1 MNEDPMLQ
9 AGAQAPEANTL
20 GSFTDVYNVWRDAQ
34 KSEPVFASTSM
45 PEFAKIMYEQTGDQS
60 YLAGAEDSRLKRT
73 SAAIDRTIKP
83 VTDVTASAGKF
94 LGGLIGPKSEQ
105 FGEEMGRSL
114 PRGMVDTTAAIAG
127 GALMMA
133 PEPTMATKVA
143 GAGLLGLA
151 GGDAFASTFE
161 KTGSKALG
169 AVSGLGMAALPGV
182 AKFGE
187 NVAVKALLNSPLY
200 KVTAQGAHF
209 PLQATS
215 KAAGLA
221 ERFGE
226 YVGANTALTGL
237 QEVQIQADSLITDGK
252 LRPFDERHAMELVGS
267 QLPFALVDLPT
278 LAFTGK
284 GGIERSRTSMT
295 AARELTDEALREAK
309 QSLGTY
315 NKDRK
320 ALPAPPVVE
329 DFVWQDGKQVKV
341 KRTSNPFNLGGGEI
355 KAPTSQYSAREW
367 LKKQYEKANEG
378 VPPEPV
384 ETNNNLAM
392 NPDTLALLTDAASA
406 LQEKGQKTLTA
417 GDLAR
422 RMKLKTPEETMAL
435 MSLLQ
440 KRGIISEEKQNGVH
454 QILAVAPSEPAVLM
468 EQIRTL
474 FPKIHENLMRPRPV
488 ATPNPVTPTA
498 AKPTMA
504 QTMKAKVDEEMKSF
518 AKPEEKPKDTM
529 QSLNMESDIQGIL
542 AEDPDMGMPRAWAKL
557 KQQNKSAD
565 YMEFNTAWRKMGR
578 AWKPVQEE
586 LPGVPPPSD
595 EPKFKFSETGLKGEQ
610 KPFKFDQ
617 ARPAPTDEEAF
628 ISQVRE
634 VSKFAPEAM
643 TLIMHPNEMLLM
655 KAKLV
660 ENTRR
665 FLKEVYT
672 SRNVDSKLDVAD
684 MPSIKALEE
693 FDIQAAAT
701 ELEARGHAPDE
712 VVRLVSNQI
721 QNQLGNLAYERYK
734 LQEHVMDVSSA
745 DKLKEFK
752 EVKDR
757 IDRLHEVYD
766 KMDPEFKAEET
777 RWREQIAENARQ
789 NALYDKLRAKNH
801 SAEQVA
807 NRGAR
812 RVTEIPNR
820 PDNPNSVI
828 IRARNWMDEM
838 ESRGRR
844 RGEEKASDTESYGP
858 ADFVFSEAVRFYED
872 KQTHMA
878 DWAKRHHAEG
888 KFAPHELEL
897 QALEDFL
904 KVEPMKRAARIADKV
919 KRRQVAL
926 ESGRSFDEDAED
938 ALYRE
943 RSKKG
948 GMENALRE
956 QNDLA
961 AMVDSPEDSSAEL
974 HNRRVIMASF
984 PSKMTHFIARKVRKA
999 MGKATDT
1006 GIDNWVRDFN
1016 TAYQAFQDGV
1026 FELRPTN
1033 KAAQAAAGVM
1043 KRDRLRVRPESG
1055 MRYRELAGLFNK
1067 SDDATQRWL
1076 NDEFLPALQ
1085 HIRDA
1090 NQKEVEAKRD
1100 PKSLWAMPT
1109 FKFSRKTDERGEVD
1123 PIGLVNEDRYL
1134 ADSLSDTTKY
1144 FQQYFL
1150 SKGYDPEAAGRLTS
1164 VARKI
1169 TAAFDDQ
1176 SNPAA
1181 IVKLVGDADDYFGV
1195 AWPKQKVIGLNPT
1208 DTFYQ
1213 RSINT
1218 WAQMVTLGHEFTH
1231 LKEDDRAYKM
1241 MKSAVETMTTEERH
1255 ASLGLLFQAS
1265 IPKSMQDERVTRYFK
1280 HRLETSVNAEEY
1292 ISDVAGMY
1300 AAGLFS
1306 ASSEAHFKDLVEH
1319 GQFAPGFTQDFVN
1332 GMFANLAD
1340 MSDGISSYLT
1350 GQGINADR
1358 FKMVSDRVKKYIKS
1372 QEEVKAIEAQWTELM
1387 NNTKDGPI
1395 YAIGDPDRLRFF
1407 NQGLGSAK
1415 FSTIDRVK
1423 DMMGLNGHAL
1433 AEKHLGVE
1441 PGFLARTFMP
1451 MFQFAEMYP
1460 QLRPVADLGYEYL
1473 SLARKAQTKILEPFL
1488 TEGVLGKSQ
1497 IDYAGTGV
1505 TKVLRNKGALE
1516 AFNLVGLIKNERMQ
1530 ADPKFLVLTDAE
1542 MRSFMPDVPK
1552 ALQDNVISMHRALEK
1567 AAPIAAGV
1575 LVDGRYNQLGLFAAR
1590 AFLGANS
1597 SVGSKIAAADGQA
1610 FVNAI
1615 RSGLATDPNLPVKY
1629 GTGYTTAVSVLM
1641 GSTPGTGLMDKVK
1654 NLETQLAG
1662 RPSWLPEVRL
1672 GKYMVAWKDGAVGF
1686 DREIDA
1692 INYAEK
1698 QNAKGIK
1705 TRTWKKSVKNDES
1718 QGMHPLLINHFREME
1733 EAGYKA
1739 AMAAQVGGN
1748 TALYDQLMEAYK
1760 PGEATWK
1767 DYLGKGFTANLLP
1780 RKLKEGREEVDL
1792 FRGFIQYVAGV
1803 TNGVARDHVKH
1814 TMALLE
1820 SDDILKSNPSLAKTA
1835 RDHIQTMIY
1844 PSTREMSKLKNFNF
1858 LWFMGGN
1865 VSSMM
1870 LEASQS
1876 LMTVA
1881 PHFIQ
1886 ATNNVPLTY
1895 KTMLGVGKSIAKS
1908 WAKDKGAFTKD
1919 ENLALKRGGEE
1930 GVVDFGVLG
1939 DFYEAEDLSVVN
1951 LKKLTGGDDN
1961 FVTKAADLTKRAGYM
1976 YAHWARS
1983 MYSQVSRVNNQIAFL
1998 TAFRLAQDGK
2008 IPNVKRDFESS
2019 YAYAKQATP
2028 TATYTGGQAARPVGL
2043 FANSGKFFGAVGAM
2057 YSLQSYSY
2065 AALANV
2071 GRLMAQSIDK
2081 QRLTAPE
2088 RAAARK
2094 ALGHML
2100 TAQMAMGGAMGMPFA
2115 GALTALVEQV
2125 FGTSVK
2131 PSLESAAD
2139 SVAAMVTDDE
2149 DAQDLISDVGMRGVA
2164 GRFIGAD
2171 VSSRVSLGNVLGVD
2185 SYNGFSL
2192 NSLVGP
2198 VGSVFRGFMTGG
2210 QKLAEGDPGAAV
2222 EAMIPRAYKNVVDIA
2237 RHGDQVRDNQGRL
2250 IMTATPGEQARML
2263 LGFKPSRLANY
2274 HNVNSMVRQSEVTS
2288 AREHSRWLEETAQ
2301 KMLTNQSPDEVR
2313 AMIFERAK
2321 EFDMNPRTLAQRV
2334 VETAQE
2340 LTLPHSPLDDGSLR
2354 NARERQAITASF
2366 RGVIPE
2372 RVQETKKLQQ
2382 RASLEQWIGIPG
2394 GGRLGNREMQRA
2406 ARVDALL
2413 AQNPTLSRQQ
2423 ASLMVERQMNPRGQA
2438 F

>member
-1 MNEDPMLQ
+1 
-9 AGAQAPEANTL
+9 
-20 GSFTDVYNVWRDAQ
+20 
-34 KSEPVFASTSM
+34 
-45 PEFAKIMYEQTGDQS
+45 
-60 YLAGAEDSRLKRT
+60 
-73 SAAIDRTIKP
+73 
-83 VTDVTASAGKF
+83 
-94 LGGLIGPKSEQ
+94 
-105 FGEEMGRSL
+105 
-114 PRGMVDTTAAIAG
+114 
-127 GALMMA
+127 
-133 PEPTMATKVA
+133 MATKVA

-182 AKFGE
+182 AKAGE
-187 NVAVKALLNSPLY
+187 NIAIKALLDSPLY

-215 KAAGLA
+215 KVAGLA

-295 AARELTDEALREAK
+295 AAKELTEEAMREAK

-341 KRTSNPFNLGGGEI
+341 KRTSNPFNLDSGNI
-355 KAPTSQYSAREW
+355 KAPTSQYSARDW
-367 LKKQYEKANEG
+367 LKKQYEKNNAG

-392 NPDTLALLTDAASA
+392 NPNTLALLADAAVA

-454 QILAVAPSEPAVLM
+454 QILAVAPSEPAILM

-474 FPKIHENLMRPRPV
+474 FPKIHENLMKPKPV
-488 ATPNPVTPTA
+488 SAAPVEAKPTTA
-498 AKPTMA
+498 SPVVAKPTMA
-504 QTMKAKVDEEMKSF
+504 QTVKAKVDDEMKAFS
-518 AKPEEKPKDTM
+518 KPEEKPAVKASTVDYAAAIGLLDKETPDLTM
-529 QSLNMESDIQGIL
+529 PE
-542 AEDPDMGMPRAWAKL
+542 AWAKL
-557 KQQNKSAD
+557 KKANKAAD
-565 YMEFNTAWRKMGR
+565 YMEFNTKWRKQGR
-578 AWKPVQEE
+578 PWKAVQEE
-586 LPGVPPPSD
+586 LPGVPPQSN
-595 EPKFKFSETGLKGEQ
+595 EPKFRFSETGLRGEQ

-617 ARPAPTDEEAF
+617 SRPAPTDEEAF
-628 ISQVRE
+628 ISQVKE

-672 SRNVDSKLDVAD
+672 SRNVDSNLDVAD

-701 ELEARGHAPDE
+701 ELEARGHAPDD
-712 VVRLVSNQI
+712 VVRMVANQI

-745 DKLKEFK
+745 EKLKTFK

-757 IDRLHEVYD
+757 IDRLHEVYE
-766 KMDPEFKAEET
+766 KMDPEFKAEELK
-777 RWREQIAENARQ
+777 WREQIAENARQ
-789 NALYDKLRAKNH
+789 NAKYDKMRAKNY
-801 SAEQVA
+801 SAEQIA
-807 NRGAR
+807 REGAR
-812 RVTEIPNR
+812 RVTDIPTR
-820 PDNPNSVI
+820 PDNPNDVI
-828 IRARNWMDEM
+828 IRARNWMDAM

-844 RGEEKASDTESYGP
+844 RGEERASDTYAYGP

-872 KQTHMA
+872 KQKYIA
-878 DWAKRHHAEG
+878 DWAKRHNVEG

-904 KVEPMKRAARIADKV
+904 KVEPMKRAAQIADLV

-926 ESGRSFDEDAED
+926 ESGKSFDEDAED

-974 HNRRVIMASF
+974 HNRRIIMASF
-984 PSKMTHFIARKVRKA
+984 PQKMTHFIARKVRKA
-999 MGKATDT
+999 LGKATDT

-1033 KAAQAAAGVM
+1033 KASQVAAGVM
-1043 KRDRLRVRPESG
+1043 KKDRLRVRPESG
-1055 MRYRELAGLFNK
+1055 VRYRELAGLFNK

-1090 NQKEVEAKRD
+1090 NQKEVDAKRD

-1109 FKFSRKTDERGEVD
+1109 FKFSRKINELGEVD
-1123 PIGLVNEDRYL
+1123 PIELVREDRYL

-1150 SKGYDPEAAGRLTS
+1150 SKGYSPEAAGRLTA

-1181 IVKLVGDADDYFGV
+1181 ILKLVGDANDYFGV
-1195 AWPKQKVIGLNPT
+1195 AWPEQKVIGLNPT
-1208 DTFYQ
+1208 DVFKQ

-1218 WAQMVTLGHEFTH
+1218 WAQMVTLGHEFMH
-1231 LKEDDRAYKM
+1231 LKDDGRGYQM
-1241 MKSAVETMTTEERH
+1241 MKSAVESMTVEERQ

-1265 IPKSMQDERVTRYFK
+1265 IPVSMQDARVKSYFE
-1280 HRLETSVNAEEY
+1280 HRLKTSADATEY

-1306 ASSEAHFKDLVEH
+1306 ASSEAHFSDLVDH
-1319 GQFAPGFTQDFVN
+1319 GQFAPGFTQDFIN

-1340 MSDGISSYLT
+1340 MSDGIAAYMS
-1350 GQGINADR
+1350 GQGVNADR
-1358 FKMVSDRVKKYIKS
+1358 FKMVSDRVKKFIKS
-1372 QEEVKAIEAQWTELM
+1372 QEQVKVVEAQWAELM
-1387 NNTKDGPI
+1387 NNTKEGPI
-1395 YAIGDPDRLRFF
+1395 YAIGDPDRLRFVDR
-1407 NQGLGSAK
+1407 GLGSNAK
-1415 FSTIDRVK
+1415 FSAIDRVK

-1460 QLRPVADLGYEYL
+1460 QLRSVAALGYEYL

-1516 AFNLVGLIKNERMQ
+1516 AFNRVGLIKNERMQ

-1552 ALQDNVISMHRALEK
+1552 PLQDNVISMHRALEK
-1567 AAPIAAGV
+1567 AAPIAAKV

-1597 SVGSKIAAADGQA
+1597 SVGSTIAAADGQA

-1615 RSGLATDPNLPVKY
+1615 RSGLPTDPNLPTKY
-1629 GTGYTTAVSVLM
+1629 GTGFTTAVSVLM

-1739 AMAAQVGGN
+1739 AMAAQAGGN

-1820 SDDILKSNPSLAKTA
+1820 SDDVLKSNPSLAKTA

-1844 PSTREMSKLKNFNF
+1844 PPTREMSKLKNFNF

-1886 ATNNVPLTY
+1886 ATNNVPLTF

-1908 WAKDKGAFTKD
+1908 WTKDKTAFTAD

-1976 YAHWARS
+1976 YAHWARTL
-1983 MYSQVSRVNNQIAFL
+1983 YSQVSRVNNQIAFL
-1998 TAFRLAQDGK
+1998 TAFRLAQEGK
-2008 IPNVKRDFESS
+2008 IPNVKRDFESA
-2019 YAYAKQATP
+2019 YVYAKQATP

-2094 ALGHML
+2094 ALAHML

-2115 GALTALVEQV
+2115 GAMTALIEQV
-2125 FGTSVK
+2125 FGASVK
-2131 PSLESAAD
+2131 PSLEGAAD

-2198 VGSVFRGFMTGG
+2198 IGSVFRGFLTGG

-2288 AREHSRWLEETAQ
+2288 AREHSRWLEDVAQ
-2301 KMLTNQSPDEVR
+2301 KMLTNQSPNQVR

-2321 EFDMNPRTLAQRV
+2321 EYDMNPRTLAQRV

-2354 NARERQAITASF
+2354 NAKERQAITASF

-2394 GGRLGNREMQRA
+2394 GGRLRNREMQRA